1 MWTVGWRD
9 NIWQTLNQSWDL
21 IIVGGGITGAGILR
35 EAARHGLK
43 ALLLEQHD
51 FAAGTSSR
59 SSKLVHGGL
68 RYLKNAQFRLT
79 YESVRQRE
87 RLMNEATGLVT
98 PLSFL
103 VVNYDRDQTPAW
115 LYGAGLVV
123 YDLLATRWS
132 HHAYTPA
139 ALHGICPFLS
149 DEGLEGGFIYI
160 DAQTDDARL
169 VLRVLREAV
178 RAGGVVLNYAR
189 VEDVLRTTNGQV
201 CGVAVRDMA
210 TEGAGRTLELRAGVV
225 INAAGAWADDLRIKL
240 GQPRR
245 LRPLRGSHL
254 IFEAHRLPLGQA
266 ISFMHPVDS
275 RPVFAIPWEGVT
287 IFGTTDADHGPQIE
301 IDPIISPAEADYLME
316 ALRVAFPALKLSE
329 QDVIGSWAGVRPV
342 VNTGQ
347 ADPSKESREH
357 VLWQENGL
365 VTVTGGKLTT
375 FRLMAQQAL
384 RAIRSELP
392 DKLDLRREERMVDL
406 VAAEIT
412 PFHLPLPAWVRLQGR
427 YGADTPGLL
436 AAAEPD
442 ELTPVERLPALW
454 AELRWAARAEGVVHL
469 DDLLL
474 RRVRLGLTLPGGGLA
489 HLARV
494 RAIAQPELGWSDA
507 RWEAEEAAYRQ
518 LWQHAYAPPK
528 SL

>member
-1 MWTVGWRD
+1 MWTTGWRD
-9 NIWQTLNQSWDL
+9 HIWETLNQSWDL

-43 ALLLEQHD
+43 ALLLEKHD

-68 RYLKNAQFRLT
+68 RYLKNGQFRLT
-79 YESVRQRE
+79 YESVHQRE
-87 RLMNEATGLVT
+87 RLMNQAIGLVT
-98 PLSFL
+98 PLSFM
-103 VVNYDRDQTPAW
+103 VVNYTGDGTPGWAF
-115 LYGAGLVV
+115 GAGLVL
-123 YDLLATRWS
+123 YDLLATRWN
-132 HHAYTPA
+132 HHAYTAA
-139 ALHGICPFLS
+139 ALAGICPFLNLR
-149 DEGLEGGFIYI
+149 GLEGGFIYL

-178 RAGGVVLNYAR
+178 RAGGVALNYAA
-189 VEDVLRTTNGQV
+189 VEDVIRTTNGQV
-201 CGVAVRDMA
+201 CGVAVVDRSP
-210 TEGAGRTLELRAGVV
+210 EGQGRSLELRAGAVV
-225 INAAGAWADDLRIKL
+225 NATGAWADELRLKL
-240 GQPRR
+240 GQARR

-254 IFEAHRLPLGQA
+254 TFESHRLPLGQA
-266 ISFMHPVDS
+266 VSFMHPADG

-287 IFGTTDADHGPQIE
+287 IFGTTDADHGENVE
-301 IDPIISPAEADYLME
+301 IDPAISAAETDYLLE
-316 ALRVAFPALKLSE
+316 ALRFAFPSLELSE
-329 QDVIGSWAGVRPV
+329 QDVIGSWAGVRSV

-347 ADPSKESREH
+347 ANPSKESREH

-384 RAIRSELP
+384 WALRSELP
-392 DKLDLRREERMVDL
+392 GKLPASREDRMMDL
-406 VAAEIT
+406 VSAEIT

-436 AAAEPD
+436 AAAQPG
-442 ELTPVERLPALW
+442 ELTPIERLPAQW

-474 RRVRLGLTLPGGGLA
+474 RRVRLGLTLPHGGLA
-489 HLARV
+489 YLGRV
-494 RAIAQPELGWSDA
+494 RAIVQAELGWSDA

-518 LWQHAYAPPK
+518 LWQRAYAPPI
-528 SL
+528 ST